1 MQSLEDILKAITTEM
16 QKSMSAKTVVGDPVT
31 FEGRTIVPLVS
42 VGMGFGA
49 GAGSGKTQDESSGGG
64 GGGGMAIKPVAVV
77 IIDENGVRVENFKSP
92 KASIVEKLAEA
103 VPKIAEG
110 MSPKKKETQVAVQGP
125 EEG

>member
-49 GAGSGKTQDESSGGG
+49 GAGSGKTQEESSGGG

-92 KASIVEKLAEA
+92 KTSIVEKLAEA

-110 MSPKKKETQVAVQGP
+110 MSPKKKETHVAVQGP